1 MKTAD
6 KTANAANAEN
16 AANAVNAANSAN
28 AVPAANAGNT
38 GNTGNTD
45 DVIAILTNAPDQT
58 LARQMGAALVN
69 LKLAACVNILGACES
84 VYRWQGAVQ
93 TAREFP
99 LIVKTTR
106 ARYAEIEAVIIRM
119 HPYGV
124 PEIIVLDIRHGL
136 PAYLDWVRSET
147 AVSLVA

>member
-1 MKTAD
+1 MQKAEVVE
-6 KTANAANAEN
+6 KVANA
-16 AANAVNAANSAN
+16 
-28 AVPAANAGNT
+28 
-38 GNTGNTD
+38 GNTD
-45 DVIAILTNAPDQT
+45 DVIAILTNAPDEV

-69 LKLAACVNILGACES
+69 QKLAACVNILGACDS
-84 VYRWQGAVQ
+84 VYRWQGAVE
-93 TAREFP
+93 TVREFP

-106 ARYAEIEAVIIRM
+106 ARYDEIEAAIIRM

-147 AVSLVA
+147 AVPLVV